1 MNTFTLSNQM
11 SNSNWQKNAF
21 GFDQLAEVV
30 KNEEEHLQL
39 SIFFPV
45 QLRKN
50 VVY

>member
-11 SNSNWQKNAF
+11 SNSNWQKKCF

-39 SIFFPV
+39 SIFSRYN
-45 QLRKN
+45 LGKM
-50 VVY
+50 